1 MLTVVAL
8 VAVGAVT
15 FGAVLLVATGA
26 VAGMLLLAV
35 GELSVLLDVGAEV
48 ADAQAARMSIL
59 MVRIMLKMVFRFI
72 FFSMD
77 KD

>member
-35 GELSVLLDVGAEV
+35 GELSVLLDVGAAV